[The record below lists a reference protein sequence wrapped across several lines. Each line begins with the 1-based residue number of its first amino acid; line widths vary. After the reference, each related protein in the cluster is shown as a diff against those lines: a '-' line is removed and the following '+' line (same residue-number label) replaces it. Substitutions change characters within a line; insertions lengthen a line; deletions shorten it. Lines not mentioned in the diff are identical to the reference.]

1 MEEKIAGLMATKD
14 TLDDFIR
21 SLGRSEF
28 DTLDDKDK
36 AYIRSYYKS
45 KKSSGGSISTPTS
58 EPSFIVKALES
69 QRVQTSGYDP
79 NEMSLISDIANEKEY
94 IKKLEDQIILQLQQE
109 AALHNKINEGIGIHG
124 ELSKDFRSEMMQAY
138 PAVLRLGYGMD
149 QLGDFIKSS
158 MDLSGRFN
166 IINSDTMESVAGT
179 SRAFVGDIRLM
190 GENLNKFMNIGLG
203 AKDATEA
210 IDKAGINSLQLG
222 LNSKKTTEILMANLA
237 KINEY
242 GFKNGTEGLARM
254 VQKSIEFRM
263 NIEESFKIADK
274 VWSPEG
280 AIDLA
285 ANLQVI
291 GGAIGAFNDPLRLMY
306 MATND
311 VEGLQDALINAAS
324 GLATYNEEQGRFEVT
339 GVNLRRA
346 KAMADSLG
354 VSISELTKGAIA
366 SSERL
371 QINSQ
376 MMAKG
381 FDISEEDREFITN
394 MSQIRDGKMVIEVP
408 DNIGKRLG
416 EGFDGKMFDVTN
428 ATDQQ
433 IKVLLNYRNDLVT
446 NYKTTEDISR
456 GQLNVLE
463 NLNRDV
469 SFIAATMRTEASSA
483 IRTQLESLGY
493 DQRSISE
500 AIGTFTDL
508 VGKGLVDITSNGI
521 GTFIKGITDK
531 GSELYA
537 NLVMTKSDKSSVTSE
552 LKKSSESQSQK
563 TESKTESNANVNI
576 RISADGYF
584 DVFARELQR
593 QPEIWKEHISTNK
606 KHYTTSGS

>member
-1 MEEKIAGLMATKD
+1 MGTKE

-21 SLGRSEF
+21 SFGRSEF
-28 DTLDDKDK
+28 DKLEDTEKSAIKLH
-36 AYIRSYYKS
+36 YKS
-45 KKSSGGSISTPTS
+45 RKSSGSAISTPTS
-58 EPSFIVKALES
+58 EPSFIEKALES

-79 NEMSLISDIANEKEY
+79 NEISLISDIANEKGIIE
-94 IKKLEDQIILQLQQE
+94 KLEGQIILQLQQE

-124 ELSKDFRSEMMQAY
+124 ELSKDFRSEMIQAY

-203 AKDATEA
+203 AKDASEA

-222 LNSKKTTEILMANLA
+222 LNSKKTTEILMANLG

-263 NIEESFKIADK
+263 NIDESFKIADK

-354 VSISELTKGAIA
+354 VSVSELTKGAIA

-394 MSQIRDGKMVIEVP
+394 MSQMRDGKMVIEVP
-408 DNIGKRLG
+408 DDIREKLGGK
-416 EGFDGKMFDVTN
+416 EKMFDVTN

-433 IKVLLNYRNDLVT
+433 IKVLLNYRNDLVA

-483 IRTQLESLGY
+483 IRTQLESMGY
-493 DQRSISE
+493 DQRTVSA

-508 VGKGLVDITSNGI
+508 VGKGLVDITKNGI
-521 GTFIKGITDK
+521 GTFIKGITNK
-531 GSELYA
+531 GSELFA

-563 TESKTESNANVNI
+563 TESKTETNSNVNI
-576 RISADGYF
+576 RIAADGYF
-584 DVFARELQR
+584 DIFAREIQR
-593 QPEIWKEHISTNK
+593 QPEIWKEHLSTNK
-606 KHYTTSGS
+606 NHYTNNGR

>member
-1 MEEKIAGLMATKD
+1 MGTRE

-21 SLGRSEF
+21 SFGRSEF
-28 DTLDDKDK
+28 DKLEDTEKSAIKLH
-36 AYIRSYYKS
+36 YKS
-45 KKSSGGSISTPTS
+45 RKSSGSAISTPTS
-58 EPSFIVKALES
+58 EPSFIEKALES

-79 NEMSLISDIANEKEY
+79 NEISLISDIANEKGIIE
-94 IKKLEDQIILQLQQE
+94 KLEGQIILQLQQE

-203 AKDATEA
+203 AKDASEA

-354 VSISELTKGAIA
+354 VSVSELTKGAIA

-381 FDISEEDREFITN
+381 FDMSEEDREFITN
-394 MSQIRDGKMVIEVP
+394 MSQMRDGKMVIEVP
-408 DNIGKRLG
+408 DDIREKLG
-416 EGFDGKMFDVTN
+416 VKEKMFDVTN

-469 SFIAATMRTEASSA
+469 SFIAATMRTEASSE

-493 DQRSISE
+493 DQRSVSA

-508 VGKGLVDITSNGI
+508 VGKGLVDITRNGI

-563 TESKTESNANVNI
+563 TESKTETNSNVNI
-576 RISADGYF
+576 RIAADGYF
-584 DVFARELQR
+584 DIFAREIQR
-593 QPEIWKEHISTNK
+593 QPEIWKEHLSTNK
-606 KHYTTSGS
+606 NHYTNSGR

>member
-1 MEEKIAGLMATKD
+1 MGTRE

-21 SLGRSEF
+21 SFGRSEF
-28 DTLDDKDK
+28 DKLEDTEKSAIKLH
-36 AYIRSYYKS
+36 YKS
-45 KKSSGGSISTPTS
+45 RKSSGSAISTPTS
-58 EPSFIVKALES
+58 EPSFIEKALES

-79 NEMSLISDIANEKEY
+79 NEISLISDIANEKGIIE
-94 IKKLEDQIILQLQQE
+94 KLEGQIILQLQQE

-124 ELSKDFRSEMMQAY
+124 ELSKDFRSEMIQAY

-203 AKDATEA
+203 AKDASEA

-354 VSISELTKGAIA
+354 VSVSELTKGAIA

-381 FDISEEDREFITN
+381 FDISEKDREFITN
-394 MSQIRDGKMVIEVP
+394 MSQMRDGKMVIEVL
-408 DNIGKRLG
+408 DDIREKLG
-416 EGFDGKMFDVTN
+416 VKEKMFDVTN

-469 SFIAATMRTEASSA
+469 SFIAATMRTEASSI

-493 DQRSISE
+493 DQRSVSA

-508 VGKGLVDITSNGI
+508 VGKGLVDITRNGI
-521 GTFIKGITDK
+521 GTFIKGINDK
-531 GSELYA
+531 NSELHA
-537 NLVMTKSDKSSVTSE
+537 SLVMTKSDKSSVTSE

-563 TESKTESNANVNI
+563 TESKTETNSNVNI
-576 RISADGYF
+576 RIAADGYF
-584 DVFARELQR
+584 DIFAREIQR
-593 QPEIWKEHISTNK
+593 QPEIWKEHLSTNK
-606 KHYTTSGS
+606 NHYTNSGR

>member
-1 MEEKIAGLMATKD
+1 MGTRE

-21 SLGRSEF
+21 SFGRSEF
-28 DTLDDKDK
+28 DKLEDTEKSAIKLH
-36 AYIRSYYKS
+36 YKS
-45 KKSSGGSISTPTS
+45 RKSSGSAISTSTS
-58 EPSFIVKALES
+58 KPSFIENALES

-79 NEMSLISDIANEKEY
+79 NEISLISDIANGKGIIE
-94 IKKLEDQIILQLQQE
+94 KLEGQIILQLQQE

-124 ELSKDFRSEMMQAY
+124 ELSKDFRSEMIQAY

-203 AKDATEA
+203 AKDASEA

-285 ANLQVI
+285 AYLQVI

-354 VSISELTKGAIA
+354 VSVSELTKGAIA

-381 FDISEEDREFITN
+381 FDISEKDREFITN
-394 MSQIRDGKMVIEVP
+394 MSQMRDGKMVIEVP
-408 DNIGKRLG
+408 DDIREKLG
-416 EGFDGKMFDVTN
+416 VKEKMFDVTN

-446 NYKTTEDISR
+446 NYKTTEAISR

-469 SFIAATMRTEASSA
+469 SFIAATMRTEASSI
-483 IRTQLESLGY
+483 IRTQLESMGY
-493 DQRSISE
+493 DQRSVSA

-508 VGKGLVDITSNGI
+508 VGKGLVDITKNGI

-563 TESKTESNANVNI
+563 TESKTETNSNVNI
-576 RISADGYF
+576 RIAADGYF
-584 DVFARELQR
+584 DIFAREIQR
-593 QPEIWKEHISTNK
+593 QPEIWKEHLSTNK
-606 KHYTTSGS
+606 NHYTNSGRQ

>member
-1 MEEKIAGLMATKD
+1 MGTRE

-21 SLGRSEF
+21 SFGRSEF
-28 DTLDDKDK
+28 DKLEDTEKSAIKLH
-36 AYIRSYYKS
+36 YKS
-45 KKSSGGSISTPTS
+45 RKSSGSAISTPTS
-58 EPSFIVKALES
+58 EPSFIEKALES

-79 NEMSLISDIANEKEY
+79 NEISLISDIANEKGIIE
-94 IKKLEDQIILQLQQE
+94 KLEGQIILQLQQE

-203 AKDATEA
+203 AKDASEA

-354 VSISELTKGAIA
+354 VSVSELTKGAIA

-381 FDISEEDREFITN
+381 FDISEKDREFITN
-394 MSQIRDGKMVIEVP
+394 MSQMRDGKMVIEVL
-408 DNIGKRLG
+408 DDIREKLG
-416 EGFDGKMFDVTN
+416 VKEKMFDVTN

-469 SFIAATMRTEASSA
+469 SFIAATMRTEASSI

-493 DQRSISE
+493 DQRSVSA

-508 VGKGLVDITSNGI
+508 VGKGLVDITKNGI
-521 GTFIKGITDK
+521 GTFIKGITNK
-531 GSELYA
+531 GSELFA

-563 TESKTESNANVNI
+563 TESKTETNSNVNI
-576 RISADGYF
+576 RIAADGYF
-584 DVFARELQR
+584 DIFAREIQR
-593 QPEIWKEHISTNK
+593 QPEIWKEHLSTNK
-606 KHYTTSGS
+606 NHYTNSGR